1 MQAMTLRE
9 LQTYFRLLPADTS
22 FIVGL
27 GFPFIINNRVD
38 DLVFKAKLFTTARE
52 QMDLIDM
59 LLGLELTSNTGVK
72 SIVRLDTQYVHLGL
86 DVHSTTLPLNVISLT
101 LLRAHSKDRKL
112 IRAKPNRVASLGIKP
127 YYEFEVPSIW
137 WDSLSTK
144 HQHELLAEHFNTT
157 VIGGLEWELI
167 DSSKYRNKDH
177 SVTEGS
183 KWVDENVA
191 LKPNT
196 KPNTPRYEDG
206 VLVTDTTPPTES
218 VWVDELYDSQ
228 PNPTPPPVQ
237 PDLNSTPLPFTG
249 RTLGG
254 FEQPVSADIL
264 IPATDI
270 PAIDPR
276 EIPSNVTNTIP

>member
-22 FIVGL
+22 FTVGL

-112 IRAKPNRVASLGIKP
+112 IRAKPSRVASLGIKP

-167 DSSKYRNKDH
+167 DSSKCRNKDH

-196 KPNTPRYEDG
+196 PRYEDC
-206 VLVTDTTPPTES
+206 VLVTDT
-218 VWVDELYDSQ
+218 
-228 PNPTPPPVQ
+228 TPPPVQ

-276 EIPSNVTNTIP
+276 ETPSDVTNTIP

>member
-22 FIVGL
+22 FTVGL

-112 IRAKPNRVASLGIKP
+112 IRAKPSRVASLGIKP

-183 KWVDENVA
+183 KWVDENVT
-191 LKPNT
+191 LK
-196 KPNTPRYEDG
+196 
-206 VLVTDTTPPTES
+206 
-218 VWVDELYDSQ
+218 

>member
-22 FIVGL
+22 FPVGL

-52 QMDLIDM
+52 QMDLIDT

-112 IRAKPNRVASLGIKP
+112 IRAKPSRVASLGVKP

-167 DSSKYRNKDH
+167 DSTKYRNKDH
-177 SVTEGS
+177 
-183 KWVDENVA
+183 
-191 LKPNT
+191 P
-196 KPNTPRYEDG
+196 
-206 VLVTDTTPPTES
+206 
-218 VWVDELYDSQ
+218 VDELYDNQ
-228 PNPTPPPVQ
+228 PNPPPPPVQ
-237 PDLNSTPLPFTG
+237 PDLNSTPLPFTA
-249 RTLGG
+249 RTLAG

-276 EIPSNVTNTIP
+276 EIPSDVTNTIP

>member
-22 FIVGL
+22 FPVGL

-52 QMDLIDM
+52 QMDLIDT

-72 SIVRLDTQYVHLGL
+72 SVVRLDTQYVHLGL

-112 IRAKPNRVASLGIKP
+112 IRAKPSRVASLGVKP

-167 DSSKYRNKDH
+167 DSTKYRNKDH
-177 SVTEGS
+177 C
-183 KWVDENVA
+183 
-191 LKPNT
+191 
-196 KPNTPRYEDG
+196 
-206 VLVTDTTPPTES
+206 VLVTDT
-218 VWVDELYDSQ
+218 
-228 PNPTPPPVQ
+228 TPPPVQ
-237 PDLNSTPLPFTG
+237 PDLNSTPLPFTT
-249 RTLGG
+249 RTLAG

-276 EIPSNVTNTIP
+276 ETPSDVTNITP

>member
-22 FIVGL
+22 FTVGL

-101 LLRAHSKDRKL
+101 LLRAQSKDRKL
-112 IRAKPNRVASLGIKP
+112 IRAKPSRVASLGIKP

-167 DSSKYRNKDH
+167 DSSKYCNKDH
-177 SVTEGS
+177 SV
-183 KWVDENVA
+183 
-191 LKPNT
+191 
-196 KPNTPRYEDG
+196 
-206 VLVTDTTPPTES
+206 
-218 VWVDELYDSQ
+218 
-228 PNPTPPPVQ
+228 PTPPPVQ